1 MSIFSIILIT
11 NSLRKI
17 AFLNKKANSNI
28 YDEVK
33 DYIIQNWEEDMHW
46 HDNNYY
52 IILDELDM
60 ISDCDGNSY
69 VDCDLKKYFEDNI
82 VKISKNY
89 CDEYDIEFEDED
101 EYDKFIEE
109 NRDEIYDYFEENDA
123 IELSECKEYVVLT
136 YNEMDDSLN
145 VEQCGENLDYPEY
158 SYEDTITLLKSLGEL
173 EDTVLLSNDNDAESI
188 INNIINK
195 VNTYKVDESKIK

>member
-1 MSIFSIILIT
+1 MNRI
-11 NSLRKI
+11 NERLRKI

-69 VDCDLKKYFEDNI
+69 VDCNLKKYFEDNI

-109 NRDEIYDYFEENDA
+109 NRDEIYNYFEENDA

-173 EDTVLLSNDNDAESI
+173 EDIVLLSNDNDAESI
-188 INNIINK
+188 VNNIINK
-195 VNTYKVDESKIK
+195 VNTYKVDESKIQ

>member
-1 MSIFSIILIT
+1 MNRI
-11 NSLRKI
+11 NERLRKI

>member
-1 MSIFSIILIT
+1 MLVLFKCYYIFLTCIYIIKIIILKEKLKMNRI
-11 NSLRKI
+11 NERLRKI

-82 VKISKNY
+82 VKISKKSKLFHLISCIINQ
-89 CDEYDIEFEDED
+89 
-101 EYDKFIEE
+101 KF
-109 NRDEIYDYFEENDA
+109 
-123 IELSECKEYVVLT
+123 LPL
-136 YNEMDDSLN
+136 
-145 VEQCGENLDYPEY
+145 P
-158 SYEDTITLLKSLGEL
+158 LKYK
-173 EDTVLLSNDNDAESI
+173 NI
-188 INNIINK
+188 INN
-195 VNTYKVDESKIK
+195 SQKIWIKRNSTHCCCNGCAVQKLTTRCAGRMQQKDRCASFVTCSALIF

>member
-1 MSIFSIILIT
+1 MNRI
-11 NSLRKI
+11 NERLRKI

-195 VNTYKVDESKIK
+195 VNTYKVDESKIQ

>member
-1 MSIFSIILIT
+1 MNRI
-11 NSLRKI
+11 NERLRKI

-173 EDTVLLSNDNDAESI
+173 EDIVLLSNDNDAESI
-188 INNIINK
+188 VNNIINK
-195 VNTYKVDESKIK
+195 VNTYKVDESKIQ